1 MNANWKLSPDQL
13 RRKRRNRQL
22 LLMCLLLLG
31 CVGLGVFI
39 APQISV
45 FEQVSSECEPV
56 VEDQSG
62 VIMPVVPTIAL
73 PQGPVVVTRDI
84 APGDNLSTL
93 FDSVKINQAVL
104 FQILAADESLLALDI
119 LRPGNQL
126 TFTMDENTGELEKM
140 VLFIDLAHQ
149 VVYQR
154 VNDNAFD
161 CEDIILPGI
170 WKNHTVEAEISGSF
184 YASALAAGLSEQETG
199 NITNLFQSKLNFC
212 RDLRAGDSFQ
222 VVRSQQ
228 FVDDQL
234 TGQSHI
240 EGIRISARNH
250 RYSAFL
256 FADGNYYDEKG
267 ESLAQA
273 FLRYPFKGRHRV
285 SSSFNLR
292 RMHPITHRISPH
304 RGVDF
309 AMPSGTPILATA
321 DGEVTRV
328 KNHPFAG
335 KYLEIKHD
343 GQYHTR
349 YLHLSR
355 IKVRRGQKV
364 KRGDV
369 IARSGNTG
377 RSTGPHLHY
386 ELHVKGVA
394 VNPLTAAIP
403 LTAAVPKERYK
414 EFKQLVGELFAK
426 MEHAQDVQG
435 GT

>member
-1 MNANWKLSPDQL
+1 MNANRKLNTEQL
-13 RRKRRNRQL
+13 QRKRRNRQL
-22 LLMCLLLLG
+22 LLLGLLLLG
-31 CVGLGVFI
+31 CVGMGVFLS
-39 APQISV
+39 PQISV
-45 FEQVSSECEPV
+45 FEQVSSERELV
-56 VEDQSG
+56 VEEHSG
-62 VIMPVVPTIAL
+62 VVMPVVPTIAL
-73 PQGPVVVTRDI
+73 PQEPVVVTRDI

-126 TFTMDENTGELEKM
+126 TFTLDENTGELDKM
-140 VLFIDLAHQ
+140 VLFVDLAHQ

-154 VNDNAFD
+154 VDENSFD
-161 CEDIILPGI
+161 SEDIVVPSV
-170 WKNHTVEAEISGSF
+170 WKNQTVEAEIAGSF
-184 YASALAAGLSEQETG
+184 YVSALAAGLSEQETG

-228 FVDDQL
+228 FVDAEL

-250 RYSAFL
+250 CYSAFL

-285 SSSFNLR
+285 SSSFNMR
-292 RMHPITHRISPH
+292 RRHPITHRVCPH

-309 AMPSGTPILATA
+309 AMPVGTSIMATA

-335 KYLEIKHD
+335 KYVELRHE
-343 GQYHTR
+343 GRYHTR

-355 IKVRRGQKV
+355 INVKRGQKV
-364 KRGDV
+364 KRGDL

-403 LTAAVPKERYK
+403 LTAAVPKERFK

-426 MEHAQDVQG
+426 MEHAQAAQG